1 LDAAPALIALAFVAF
16 ALVSRRI
23 ERTFL
28 TGAMLFVALGLVM
41 GPEILDTVNIG
52 DPGGLQELLLEATLV
67 IVLFTDASA
76 VNSSHWREE
85 AALPGRLLGIG
96 LPLMILGG
104 WTLALALLGGLEF
117 WEAAILATMLAPTD
131 AALGKSVVSN
141 PRVPERIRQALNVES
156 GLNDGIALPVFVVFL
171 EAAQTAEKA
180 LEFGDFLGELIP
192 EVGVAVIVGVAVGA
206 GGARSIDWATGRRW
220 AVKYWLEI
228 AVVALALLAF
238 AVADPL
244 GGSGFIAAWVAG
256 ATYGRVE
263 RSRPGDVHEFAEATG
278 DALTMGS
285 LLLFGIA
292 LGPILTRVG
301 WDGVLYAVLSL
312 AVVRLAAVAVSLLGS
327 GLALPSILYLGWFGP
342 RGLATLILTI
352 AVVEGTDLAG
362 ASTIAE
368 VALVTVALSVVAHGA
383 TSGWGSNAYADWVES
398 QAGDTSLPE
407 SRTVQPVRVPRR
419 SRPGTHGQGK
429 H

>member
-1 LDAAPALIALAFVAF
+1 MVSVQVKEQDRHLAPFAGISGMPGVEIQAAAVD
-16 ALVSRRI
+16 
-23 ERTFL
+23 TFL
-28 TGAMLFVALGLVM
+28 TGSWLHR
-41 GPEILDTVNIG
+41 P
-52 DPGGLQELLLEATLV
+52 PGWL
-67 IVLFTDASA
+67 
-76 VNSSHWREE
+76 
-85 AALPGRLLGIG
+85 RL
-96 LPLMILGG
+96 
-104 WTLALALLGGLEF
+104 A
-117 WEAAILATMLAPTD
+117 
-131 AALGKSVVSN
+131 
-141 PRVPERIRQALNVES
+141 Q
-156 GLNDGIALPVFVVFL
+156 VVFGGTV
-171 EAAQTAEKA
+171 AQLLSNLRKPGIS
-180 LEFGDFLGELIP
+180 L
-192 EVGVAVIVGVAVGA
+192 V
-206 GGARSIDWATGRRW
+206 
-220 AVKYWLEI
+220 
-228 AVVALALLAF
+228 ALLAF